1 MLKFLP
7 LTLFL
12 LVLAAT
18 LIRGRAVRAQS
29 GISAWAFADARGVQ
43 RLAGLA
49 FALSI
54 AVLVAG
60 VALLAAGRIAAPTP
74 PLAAGST
81 VMAIGTLVVI
91 AAQRQMGAAWRV
103 GVRAG
108 DAPLF
113 VTAGLFRFSRNPIFV
128 GMIAMAV
135 GAALALSTPWG
146 WLAAVAFALA
156 CHIQVRIEEA
166 HLARQF
172 GPAYDDFREKV
183 PRWLL
188 L

>member
-1 MLKFLP
+1 MLKFVP

-43 RLAGLA
+43 RIAGLA

-54 AVLVAG
+54 AVLVIA

-74 PLAAGST
+74 PLAAGSAL
-81 VMAIGTLVVI
+81 MAIGALVVFV
-91 AAQRQMGAAWRV
+91 AQRQMGAAWRV

-146 WLAAVAFALA
+146 WLAAAAFALA
-156 CHIQVRIEEA
+156 CHVQVRIEEA

-172 GPAYDDFREKV
+172 GAAYDDFRAKV